1 MLARPLIQPLLARG
15 GRHAR
20 STAVYRTPQRSACTV
35 AAVGPLLSSANL
47 AQYAADGFTIP
58 ERRLSAG
65 YVNRLRDA
73 LDELLR
79 RNPGKRPEQLVS
91 IHNTDGGAG
100 RENAEGVVG
109 SAVFRELCEEPA
121 ILDCVEQILGPGI
134 ILWGC
139 QVFCKP
145 GDDGMAVP
153 MHQDG
158 HYWPIRPLATCTV
171 WVAIDDS
178 DAENACLRVVPGTH
192 KHADAG
198 PNNMPQIEHYKSD
211 EEHIVLNQTVVE
223 GSYDEADAVDVEL
236 EAGQFSMHD
245 VNRACC
251 AAAAAAAARV
261 DAAPLLLALTPPPA
275 VLHGS
280 ESNTSGKRRAG
291 VAIRYMPSTSE
302 FVRGAVTVNDDGDGG
317 KAGAGYKVDFSTR
330 PLWLLRGEGG
340 VNDFEVGK

>member
-1 MLARPLIQPLLARG
+1 M
-15 GRHAR
+15 
-20 STAVYRTPQRSACTV
+20 
-35 AAVGPLLSSANL
+35 
-47 AQYAADGFTIP
+47 P
-58 ERRLSAG
+58 ERRLGAG
-65 YVNRLRDA
+65 YLGRLRDA

-79 RNPGKRPEQLVS
+79 LNPGKRPEQLVS
-91 IHNTDGGAG
+91 IHNTAAAPGAGGA
-100 RENAEGVVG
+100 NAEGVVG

-121 ILDCVEQILGPGI
+121 LLDCVEQILGPGI

-178 DAENACLRVVPGTH
+178 TSENACLRVVPGTH

-198 PNNMPQIEHYKSD
+198 PDNLPQIEHYRSD
-211 EEHIVLNQTVVE
+211 EERIVLNQTVVD
-223 GSYDEADAVDVEL
+223 GSYDPAAAVDVEL

-245 VNRACC
+245 VN
-251 AAAAAAAARV
+251 
-261 DAAPLLLALTPPPA
+261 L
-275 VLHGS
+275 LHGS
-280 ESNTSGKRRAG
+280 EANTSGKRRAG

-302 FVRGAVTVNDDGDGG
+302 FVRGALTVNDDESGG
-317 KAGAGYKVDFSTR
+317 KEGAGYKVDFSTR
-330 PLWLLRGEGG
+330 PLWLLRGTDICGR
-340 VNDFEVGK
+340 NDFDVGKGGDRGAG